1 MIPASVKT
9 FYCRNKQWLDYKQK
23 RSDLVFRLLGEE
35 LKKEEEERDLKKKK
49 EEEKKK
55 REYIVWSIRRERQM
69 AQNAGGDEG
78 T

>member
-35 LKKEEEERDLKKKK
+35 LKKRRKKEILKKK
-49 EEEKKK
+49 EEEEKKENIQYGVLEENG
-55 REYIVWSIRRERQM
+55 R
-69 AQNAGGDEG
+69 
-78 T
+78 